1 MDHIFF
7 LSEKNLRVFLDKTWR
22 KEDSWVGVDQGTI
35 CSCQASRPPAT
46 PPPIRPRIEATRG
59 QNLEDIN
66 TSVNINTAPSRYLP
80 PCDHYHNEY
89 QYYCHDHYCSLLAI
103 FGRRSFALLHLAN
116 ENVFSCLW
124 RRRCSA
130 LSSLQ
135 STELQDFSAA
145 VGTFFRR
152 DERKGNIF
160 PSLTRH
166 LPTLWRAIPTTFFSG
181 MEPLPLQ
188 RSRIFRESFHFTHIR
203 SHTHTLF
210 LLLSLT

>member
-1 MDHIFF
+1 MEKRRLVGWGGSGNYLF
-7 LSEKNLRVFLDKTWR
+7 LSGFSSSRNAPSHQAKNRGHSRSKLRRYQHHCKY
-22 KEDSWVGVDQGTI
+22 
-35 CSCQASRPPAT
+35 
-46 PPPIRPRIEATRG
+46 
-59 QNLEDIN
+59 
-66 TSVNINTAPSRYLP
+66 APSRYLP

-181 MEPLPLQ
+181 MEPLQ

-203 SHTHTLF
+203 SHPHIIC
-210 LLLSLT
+210 

>member
-1 MDHIFF
+1 MPLPDIFPPVTITNTIAMTIIGHSWPF
-7 LSEKNLRVFLDKTWR
+7 LVEGHS
-22 KEDSWVGVDQGTI
+22 
-35 CSCQASRPPAT
+35 
-46 PPPIRPRIEATRG
+46 
-59 QNLEDIN
+59 
-66 TSVNINTAPSRYLP
+66 
-80 PCDHYHNEY
+80 
-89 QYYCHDHYCSLLAI
+89 
-103 FGRRSFALLHLAN
+103 ALLHLAN

-124 RRRCSA
+124 RRRCTA

-188 RSRIFRESFHFTHIR
+188 SSRIFRESFHFTHIR
-203 SHTHTLF
+203 SHTHTSFAEPHLMLIKIVSSNF
-210 LLLSLT
+210 FTTCRRFMCDMCWACFA

>member
-1 MDHIFF
+1 M
-7 LSEKNLRVFLDKTWR
+7 
-22 KEDSWVGVDQGTI
+22 
-35 CSCQASRPPAT
+35 
-46 PPPIRPRIEATRG
+46 
-59 QNLEDIN
+59 
-66 TSVNINTAPSRYLP
+66 YLP
-80 PCDHYHNEY
+80 PV
-89 QYYCHDHYCSLLAI
+89 AI
-103 FGRRSFALLHLAN
+103 TNTTAMTIVGHSWPFLVEGHSALLHLAN

-124 RRRCSA
+124 RRRCTA

-188 RSRIFRESFHFTHIR
+188 SSRIFRESFHFTHIR
-203 SHTHTLF
+203 SHTHTHY
-210 LLLSLT
+210 LLSLT